1 MWAICKKEWAHYF
14 GSLSGYLIISFYLL
28 VNGLLLFVL
37 PNFNVL
43 DFGYT
48 SLQVYF
54 DFAPWILILLI
65 PAITMRSFSEEYKQG
80 TYEILKSLPISTK
93 SILIGKY
100 LGVVSITIL
109 AILPTF
115 FYAIVLNYLSAIGG
129 IDWGA
134 TMGAYIGLIALAA
147 VYVAVGVFMSTA
159 TKHTIIALL
168 GSIVICIFLYKGFD
182 WIADLQFFQNGYDF
196 YIRQLGLATHFQN
209 LNKGAISLEDIL
221 YFITIILL
229 FGLGAIEQLSGKFK
243 YSWVLLVMLLLNFT
257 SHLYP
262 LQMDLTKDQR
272 YTISDQST
280 LLIQSLKQPVK
291 IHLYLGGELPAHYKK
306 LELATIQF
314 LEQLQQ
320 INPSSISW
328 QQTVP
333 GALFQDSALML
344 FYDSL
349 QKQGLPIDRFQ
360 NTGTITDKK
369 LDQLLVPGILIEV
382 EGQKPIAIDLRS
394 SKQFFKPYN
403 IVKELPEV
411 DIEASFNAAEALLE
425 YKIVQAIYLMNRT
438 ERPSIAYLV
447 GNGEPLDYTVND
459 LGQSIKN
466 QYNLGVFD
474 LKKGFPDPSKI
485 NTLLIVKPSQR
496 FSELDQLKIDQFVLA
511 GGNVIWALDPL
522 YAEYDSL
529 RNTDGAYLAF
539 DRGLGLDAL
548 LFKYGVRVNSNLV
561 QDLNCAKLPM
571 VVGVDVA
578 GAPSIQRVPWPYYP
592 FAQAGSEHP
601 MVQNMDRVL
610 TAFPASI
617 DTVRAAGVTKT
628 ILLTTDTTSRIISSP
643 TMIQLNS
650 GQQEGELAS
659 FTKQHIPIAV
669 LLEGQFKSAF
679 AGRLTQALMDSVQ
692 LATGKAFLTTG
703 NKASKQIVLSDAD
716 LITNFV
722 DAQKGPLPMGMIPY
736 EGVQFANPVFFQN
749 MIAYLNEPVSLL
761 DARKKN
767 LVLRRLDPGKVAE
780 NRLWIQLVLL
790 LGPVLLLGLG
800 YWAAYAYR
808 QSRFAVS
815 KS

>member
-80 TYEILKSLPISTK
+80 TYEILKSLPIPTR
-93 SILIGKY
+93 SILVGKY

-115 FYAIVLNYLSAIGG
+115 FYAIVLNYLSAVGG

-134 TMGAYIGLIALAA
+134 TIGAYIGLIALAA
-147 VYVAVGVFMSTA
+147 VYVAVGVYMSSV
-159 TKHTIIALL
+159 TKHTMIALL
-168 GSIVICIFLYKGFD
+168 GSILISIFLYKGFD
-182 WIADLQFFQNGYDF
+182 WIADLKFFQNGYDF
-196 YIRQLGLATHFQN
+196 YIRQLGLSAHYQN
-209 LNKGAISLEDIL
+209 LNKGAIGLADIL
-221 YFITIILL
+221 YFKIVILL

-243 YSWVLLVMLLLNFT
+243 YSWVLLVMLLLNVL

-262 LQMDLTKDQR
+262 LQIDLTKDQR
-272 YTISDQST
+272 YTMSSQSKI
-280 LLIQSLKQPVK
+280 LIQDIKQPVK
-291 IHLYLGGELPAHYKK
+291 IHFYLGGELPAHYKK

-314 LEQLQQ
+314 LDQLQQ
-320 INPSSISW
+320 INPTWISW
-328 QQTVP
+328 DQTVP
-333 GALFQDSALML
+333 GELYKDSALMI

-360 NTGTITDKK
+360 NTETITDKK
-369 LDQLLVPGILIEV
+369 LDQLLVPGLLIEV

-403 IVKELPEV
+403 IVKELPEI

-438 ERPSIAYLV
+438 VRPSIAYLV

-474 LKKGFPDPSKI
+474 LKKGFPDASKI
-485 NTLLIVKPSQR
+485 NTLLIVKPTMR
-496 FSELDQLKIDQFVLA
+496 FTELDQLKIDQFILA

-529 RNTDGAYLAF
+529 RNTAGTYLAF
-539 DRGLGLDAL
+539 DRALGLEAQ
-548 LFKYGVRVNSNLV
+548 LFKYGVRVNLNLV

-571 VVGVDVA
+571 VVGIDA
-578 GAPSIQRVPWPYYP
+578 SGAPTIQRVPWPYYP

-601 MVQNMDRVL
+601 MVQNMDRLL
-610 TAFPASI
+610 TAFPASL
-617 DTVRAAGVTKT
+617 DTVRALGITKT

-650 GQQEGELAS
+650 GQEEGELAS
-659 FTKQHIPIAV
+659 FTKQHIPVAV

-679 AGRLTQALMDSVQ
+679 TGRLTSSLMDSVQ
-692 LATGKAFLTTG
+692 LATGKTFITNG
-703 NKASKQIVLSDAD
+703 IKAAKQIVLSDAD

-749 MIAYLNEPVSLL
+749 AIAYLNEPISLL
-761 DARKKN
+761 EARKKN
-767 LVLRRLDPGKVAE
+767 LVLRRLDAGKVAE

-790 LGPVLLLGLG
+790 LGPLCLLGIG
-800 YWAAYAYR
+800 YWGAFYYR

>member
-1 MWAICKKEWAHYF
+1 
-14 GSLSGYLIISFYLL
+14 LL
-28 VNGLLLFVL
+28 
-37 PNFNVL
+37 
-43 DFGYT
+43 
-48 SLQVYF
+48 
-54 DFAPWILILLI
+54 
-65 PAITMRSFSEEYKQG
+65 
-80 TYEILKSLPISTK
+80 
-93 SILIGKY
+93 
-100 LGVVSITIL
+100 
-109 AILPTF
+109 
-115 FYAIVLNYLSAIGG
+115 
-129 IDWGA
+129 
-134 TMGAYIGLIALAA
+134 
-147 VYVAVGVFMSTA
+147 
-159 TKHTIIALL
+159 
-168 GSIVICIFLYKGFD
+168 
-182 WIADLQFFQNGYDF
+182 
-196 YIRQLGLATHFQN
+196 
-209 LNKGAISLEDIL
+209 
-221 YFITIILL
+221 
-229 FGLGAIEQLSGKFK
+229 
-243 YSWVLLVMLLLNFT
+243 
-257 SHLYP
+257 
-262 LQMDLTKDQR
+262 DQ
-272 YTISDQST
+272 
-280 LLIQSLKQPVK
+280 
-291 IHLYLGGELPAHYKK
+291 
-306 LELATIQF
+306 
-314 LEQLQQ
+314 LEQM
-320 INPSSISW
+320 NPNWISW
-328 QQTVP
+328 EQTVP
-333 GALFQDSALML
+333 GELFKDSALML

-360 NTGTITDKK
+360 NTETITDKK
-369 LDQLLVPGILIEV
+369 LDQLLVPGLLIEV

-438 ERPSIAYLV
+438 EKPSIAYLV
-447 GNGEPLDYTVND
+447 GHGEPLDYTVND

-474 LKKGFPDPSKI
+474 LKKGFPDASKI
-485 NTLLIVKPSQR
+485 NTLLIVKPTQR

-529 RNTDGAYLAF
+529 RNTNGAYLAF

-548 LFKYGVRVNSNLV
+548 MFKYGVRVNTNLV

-571 VVGVDVA
+571 VVGVDAA
-578 GAPSIQRVPWPYYP
+578 GAPTIQRVPWPYYP

-617 DTVRAAGVTKT
+617 DTVRAAGITKT

-669 LLEGQFKSAF
+669 LLEGEFKSAF

-692 LATGKAFLTTG
+692 LATGKAFVTMG
-703 NKASKQIVLSDAD
+703 SKASKQIVLSDAD

-749 MIAYLNEPVSLL
+749 MVAYLNEPVRLL
-761 DARKKN
+761 EARKKN

-790 LGPVLLLGLG
+790 LGPLFLLGLG

>member
-80 TYEILKSLPISTK
+80 TYEILKSLPISTR
-93 SILIGKY
+93 SILVGKY

-115 FYAIVLNYLSAIGG
+115 FYAIVLNYLSAVGG

-134 TMGAYIGLIALAA
+134 TIGAYIGLIALAA
-147 VYVAVGVFMSTA
+147 VYVAVGVYMSSV
-159 TKHTIIALL
+159 TKHTMIALL
-168 GSIVICIFLYKGFD
+168 GSILISIFLYKGFD

-196 YIRQLGLATHFQN
+196 YIRQLGLSAHYQN
-209 LNKGAISLEDIL
+209 LNKGAIGLADIL
-221 YFITIILL
+221 YFKIVILL

-243 YSWVLLVMLLLNFT
+243 YSWVLLVMLLLNML

-262 LQMDLTKDQR
+262 LQIDLTKDQR
-272 YTISDQST
+272 YTMSSQSKI
-280 LLIQSLKQPVK
+280 LIQDIKQPVK
-291 IHLYLGGELPAHYKK
+291 IHFYLGGELPAHYKK

-314 LEQLQQ
+314 LDQLQQ
-320 INPSSISW
+320 INPTWISW
-328 QQTVP
+328 DQTVP
-333 GALFQDSALML
+333 GELYKDSALML

-369 LDQLLVPGILIEV
+369 FDQLLVPGLLIEV

-403 IVKELPEV
+403 IVKELPEI

-438 ERPSIAYLV
+438 ARPSIAYLV

-474 LKKGFPDPSKI
+474 LKKGFPDASKI
-485 NTLLIVKPSQR
+485 NTLLIVKPTIR
-496 FSELDQLKIDQFVLA
+496 FTELDQLKIDQFILA

-529 RNTDGAYLAF
+529 RNTNGAYLAF
-539 DRGLGLDAL
+539 DRGLGLEAQ
-548 LFKYGVRVNSNLV
+548 LFKYGVRVNLNLV

-571 VVGVDVA
+571 VVGIDA
-578 GAPSIQRVPWPYYP
+578 SGAPTIQRVPWPYYP

-610 TAFPASI
+610 TAFPASL
-617 DTVRAAGVTKT
+617 DTVRALGITKT

-659 FTKQHIPIAV
+659 FTKQHIPVAV

-679 AGRLTQALMDSVQ
+679 TGRLTSSLMDSVQ
-692 LATGKAFLTTG
+692 LATGKAFITNG
-703 NKASKQIVLSDAD
+703 IKAAKQIVLSDAD

-749 MIAYLNEPVSLL
+749 AIAYLNEPISLL
-761 DARKKN
+761 EARKKN
-767 LVLRRLDPGKVAE
+767 LVLRRLDAGKVAE

-790 LGPVLLLGLG
+790 LGPLFLLGIG
-800 YWAAYAYR
+800 YWGAYYSR

>member
-28 VNGLLLFVL
+28 VNGVMLFVL

-65 PAITMRSFSEEYKQG
+65 PAITMRSFSQEYQQG
-80 TYEILKSLPISTK
+80 TYEILKSLPIKTR
-93 SILIGKY
+93 SILMGKY
-100 LGVVSITIL
+100 LGLISITVA

-115 FYAIVLNYLSAIGG
+115 FYAMVLNGLSAEGG

-134 TMGAYIGLIALAA
+134 TIGAYIGLLALAA
-147 VYVAVGVFMSTA
+147 VYVAVGIFISST
-159 TKHTIIALL
+159 TKQAIIALL
-168 GSIVICIFLYKGFD
+168 ASVFICIFLYKGFD
-182 WIADLQFFQNGYDF
+182 WISELNFFQNGYDY
-196 YIRQLGLATHFQN
+196 YIRQLGLSAHYQN
-209 LNKGAISLEDIL
+209 LNKGAVGLPDVL
-221 YFITIILL
+221 YFKSIIIL

-243 YSWVLLVMLLLNFT
+243 YSWVLFVLLLLNYL
-257 SHLYP
+257 SHVYP
-262 LQMDLTKDQR
+262 LQIDLTKDQR
-272 YTISDQST
+272 YTLSSQSKT
-280 LLIQSLKQPVK
+280 LIQEVNQPVK

-306 LELATIQF
+306 LELATTQ
-314 LEQLQQ
+314 LLDKLQQ
-320 INPSSISW
+320 LNPTFINW
-328 QQTVP
+328 EQTVP
-333 GALFQDSALML
+333 GELFKDSALMT

-360 NTGTITDKK
+360 NTATITDKK

-403 IVKELPEV
+403 IIKELPEV
-411 DIEASFNAAEALLE
+411 DVEASFNAAEALLE
-425 YKIVQAIYLMNRT
+425 YKIVQAIYLLNRT
-438 ERPSIAYLV
+438 TRPSIAYLV

-474 LKKGFPDPSKI
+474 LKKGFPDAAKI
-485 NTLLIVKPSQR
+485 NTLLIVKPTQR
-496 FSELDQLKIDQFVLA
+496 FTELDQLKIDQFILS

-522 YAEYDSL
+522 FAEYDSL
-529 RNTDGAYLAF
+529 RNTAGEYLAF
-539 DRGLGLDAL
+539 DRGLGLEAQ
-548 LFKYGVRVNSNLV
+548 LFKYGVRVNPNLV

-571 VVGVDVA
+571 VVGVDAA
-578 GAPSIQRVPWPYYP
+578 GSPTIQRVPWPYYP
-592 FAQAGSEHP
+592 FAQAGSAHP

-610 TAFPASI
+610 TAFPASL
-617 DTVRAAGVTKT
+617 DTVRAIGITKT
-628 ILLTTDTTSRIISSP
+628 ILLTTDTTSRIINSP

-659 FTKQHIPIAV
+659 FIKQHIPVAV
-669 LLEGQFKSAF
+669 LLEGQFRSAF
-679 AGRLTQALMDSVQ
+679 TGRIIQSLIDSVQ
-692 LATGKAFLTTG
+692 MATGKAFITSG

-736 EGVQFANPVFFQN
+736 ENVQFANPVFFQN
-749 MIAYLNEPVSLL
+749 AIAYLNEPVSLL
-761 DARKKN
+761 EARKKN

-790 LGPVLLLGLG
+790 IGPLLLLGLG
-800 YWAAYAYR
+800 YWGVYYYR
-808 QSRFAVS
+808 QSRFAES

>member
-28 VNGLLLFVL
+28 VNGVMLFVL

-65 PAITMRSFSEEYKQG
+65 PAITMRSFSQEYQQG
-80 TYEILKSLPISTK
+80 TYEILKSLPIKTR
-93 SILIGKY
+93 SILMGKY
-100 LGVVSITIL
+100 LGLISITVA

-115 FYAIVLNYLSAIGG
+115 FYAIVLNGLSAVGG

-134 TMGAYIGLIALAA
+134 TIGAYIGLLALAA
-147 VYVAVGVFMSTA
+147 VYVAVGVFISST
-159 TKHTIIALL
+159 TKQAIIALL
-168 GSIVICIFLYKGFD
+168 ASVFICIFLYKGFD
-182 WIADLQFFQNGYDF
+182 WISELNFFQNGYDY
-196 YIRQLGLATHFQN
+196 YIRQLGLSAHYQN
-209 LNKGAISLEDIL
+209 LNKGAVGLPDIL
-221 YFITIILL
+221 YFKTIIIL

-243 YSWVLLVMLLLNFT
+243 YSWVLFVLLLLNYL
-257 SHLYP
+257 SHVYP
-262 LQMDLTKDQR
+262 LQIDLTKDQR
-272 YTISDQST
+272 YTLSSQSKT
-280 LLIQSLKQPVK
+280 LIQEVNQPVK

-306 LELATIQF
+306 LELATTQ
-314 LEQLQQ
+314 LLDKLQQ
-320 INPSSISW
+320 LNPTWINW
-328 QQTVP
+328 EQTVP
-333 GALFQDSALML
+333 GELFKDSALMT

-360 NTGTITDKK
+360 NTATITDKK

-403 IVKELPEV
+403 IIKELPEV
-411 DIEASFNAAEALLE
+411 DVEASFNAAEALLE
-425 YKIVQAIYLMNRT
+425 YKIVQAIYLLNRT
-438 ERPSIAYLV
+438 TRPSIAYLV

-474 LKKGFPDPSKI
+474 LKKGFPDAAKI
-485 NTLLIVKPSQR
+485 NTLLIVKPTQR
-496 FSELDQLKIDQFVLA
+496 FTELDQLKIDQFILS

-522 YAEYDSL
+522 FAEYDSL
-529 RNTDGAYLAF
+529 RNTAGEYLAF
-539 DRGLGLDAL
+539 DRGLGLDAQ
-548 LFKYGVRVNSNLV
+548 LFKYGVRVNPNLV

-571 VVGVDVA
+571 VVGVDAA
-578 GAPSIQRVPWPYYP
+578 GSPTIQRVPWPYYP
-592 FAQAGSEHP
+592 FAQAGSAHP

-610 TAFPASI
+610 TAFPASL
-617 DTVRAAGVTKT
+617 DTVRAIGITKT
-628 ILLTTDTTSRIISSP
+628 ILLTTDTTSRIINSP

-659 FTKQHIPIAV
+659 FIKQHIPVAV
-669 LLEGQFKSAF
+669 LLEGQFRSAF
-679 AGRLTQALMDSVQ
+679 TGRITQSLIDSVQ
-692 LATGKAFLTTG
+692 MATGKAFITSG
-703 NKASKQIVLSDAD
+703 NKAAKQIVLSDAD

-736 EGVQFANPVFFQN
+736 ENVQFANPVFFQN
-749 MIAYLNEPVSLL
+749 AIAYLNEPVSLL
-761 DARKKN
+761 EARKKN

-790 LGPVLLLGLG
+790 IGPLLLLGLG
-800 YWAAYAYR
+800 YWGVYYYR
-808 QSRFAVS
+808 QSRFAES

>member
-80 TYEILKSLPISTK
+80 TYEILKSLPIPTR
-93 SILIGKY
+93 SILVGKY

-115 FYAIVLNYLSAIGG
+115 FYAIVLNYLSAVGG

-134 TMGAYIGLIALAA
+134 TIGAYIGLIALAA
-147 VYVAVGVFMSTA
+147 VYVAVGVYMSSV
-159 TKHTIIALL
+159 TKHTMIALL
-168 GSIVICIFLYKGFD
+168 GSILISIFLYKGFD
-182 WIADLQFFQNGYDF
+182 WIADLKFFQNGYDF
-196 YIRQLGLATHFQN
+196 YIRQLGLSAHYQN
-209 LNKGAISLEDIL
+209 LNKGAIGLADIL
-221 YFITIILL
+221 YFKIVILL

-243 YSWVLLVMLLLNFT
+243 YSWVLLVMLLLNVL

-262 LQMDLTKDQR
+262 LQIDLTKDQR
-272 YTISDQST
+272 YTMSSQSKI
-280 LLIQSLKQPVK
+280 LIQDIKQPVK
-291 IHLYLGGELPAHYKK
+291 IHFYLGGELPAHYKK

-314 LEQLQQ
+314 LDQLQQ
-320 INPSSISW
+320 INPTWISW
-328 QQTVP
+328 DQTVP
-333 GALFQDSALML
+333 GELYKDSALMI

-360 NTGTITDKK
+360 NTETITDKK
-369 LDQLLVPGILIEV
+369 LDQLLVPGLLIEV

-403 IVKELPEV
+403 IVKELPEI

-438 ERPSIAYLV
+438 VRPSIAYLV

-474 LKKGFPDPSKI
+474 LKKGFPDASKI
-485 NTLLIVKPSQR
+485 NTLLIVKPTMR
-496 FSELDQLKIDQFVLA
+496 FTELDQLKIDQFILA

-529 RNTDGAYLAF
+529 RNTAGTYLAF
-539 DRGLGLDAL
+539 DRALGLEAQ
-548 LFKYGVRVNSNLV
+548 LFKYGVRVNLNLV

-571 VVGVDVA
+571 VVGVDA
-578 GAPSIQRVPWPYYP
+578 SGAPTIQRVPWPYYP

-601 MVQNMDRVL
+601 MVQNMDRLL
-610 TAFPASI
+610 TAFPASL
-617 DTVRAAGVTKT
+617 DTVRALGITKT
-628 ILLTTDTTSRIISSP
+628 ILLTTDTTSRVISSP

-650 GQQEGELAS
+650 GQEEGELAS
-659 FTKQHIPIAV
+659 FTKQHIPVAV

-679 AGRLTQALMDSVQ
+679 TGRLTSSLMDSVQ
-692 LATGKAFLTTG
+692 LATGKTFITNG
-703 NKASKQIVLSDAD
+703 IKAAKQIVLSDAD

-749 MIAYLNEPVSLL
+749 AIAYLNEPISLL
-761 DARKKN
+761 EARKKN
-767 LVLRRLDPGKVAE
+767 LVLRRLDAGKVAE

-790 LGPVLLLGLG
+790 LGPLCLLGIG
-800 YWAAYAYR
+800 YWGAFYYR

>member
-28 VNGLLLFVL
+28 VNGVLLFVL

-48 SLQVYF
+48 SLQAYF

-65 PAITMRSFSEEYKQG
+65 PAITMRSFSEEYQQG
-80 TYEILKSLPISTK
+80 TYELLKSLPISTR
-93 SILIGKY
+93 SILTGKY
-100 LGVVSITIL
+100 LGVIAITVV

-115 FYAIVLNYLSAIGG
+115 FYAIVLNGLSEVGG
-129 IDWGA
+129 MDWGA
-134 TMGAYIGLIALAA
+134 TFGAYIGLLALAA
-147 VYVAVGVFMSTA
+147 VYVAIGVFISST
-159 TKHTIIALL
+159 TKHSMVALL
-168 GSIVICIFLYKGFD
+168 VSLFICIFMYKGFD
-182 WIADLQFFQNGYDF
+182 WIASLSFFQNGYAY
-196 YIRQLGLATHFQN
+196 YIRQLGLSAHYEN
-209 LNKGAISLEDIL
+209 LNKGAIGLQDVL
-221 YFITIILL
+221 YFKSIVLL
-229 FGLGAIEQLSGKFK
+229 LGLGCIEQLAGKFK
-243 YSWVLLVMLLLNFT
+243 YSWLLIVMLLLNYL
-257 SHLYP
+257 SYRYP
-262 LQMDLTKDQR
+262 LQIDLTKDQR
-272 YTISDQST
+272 YTLSTQSKT
-280 LLIQSLKQPVK
+280 LIQEVNQPVK
-291 IHLYLGGELPAHYKK
+291 IQLYLGGDLPAHYKK
-306 LELATIQF
+306 LELATVQ
-314 LEQLQQ
+314 LLNKLQQ
-320 INPSSISW
+320 SNPSWISW
-328 QQTVP
+328 EQTVP
-333 GALFQDSALML
+333 GELFKDSALVI

-360 NTGTITDKK
+360 NTTAITDKK
-369 LDQLLVPGILIEV
+369 LDQLLVPGLLIEV

-394 SKQFFKPYN
+394 SKQYFKPYN

-425 YKIVQAIYLMNRT
+425 YKIVQTIYLLNRT
-438 ERPSIAYLV
+438 TRPSIAYLV

-474 LKKGFPDPSKI
+474 LKKGFPDASKI
-485 NTLLIVKPSQR
+485 NTLLIVKPTQR
-496 FSELDQLKIDQFVLA
+496 FTELDQLKIDQFILS

-522 YAEYDSL
+522 FAEYDSL
-529 RNTDGAYLAF
+529 RNTAGSYLAF
-539 DRGLGLDAL
+539 NRGLGLEAQ
-548 LFKYGVRVNSNLV
+548 LFKYGVRVNPNLV

-571 VVGVDVA
+571 VVGVDAA
-578 GAPSIQRVPWPYYP
+578 GSPMIQRVPWPYYP
-592 FAQAGSEHP
+592 FVQAGSEHP

-617 DTVRAAGVTKT
+617 DTVRATGITKT
-628 ILLTTDTTSRIISSP
+628 ILLTTDTTSRVISSP

-659 FTKQHIPIAV
+659 FTKQHIPVAV

-679 AGRLTQALMDSVQ
+679 AGKITQSLMDSVQ
-692 LATGKAFLTTG
+692 VATGKAYITIG
-703 NKASKQIVLSDAD
+703 NKASKQIVLSDAN

-749 MIAYLNEPVSLL
+749 AIAYLNEPVNLL
-761 DARKKN
+761 EARKKN
-767 LVLRRLDPGKVAE
+767 LVLRHLDPGKVAA
-780 NRLWIQLVLL
+780 NRLWIQFVLVF
-790 LGPVLLLGLG
+790 GPLLLLGLA
-800 YWAAYAYR
+800 YWGVYAYR

>member
-80 TYEILKSLPISTK
+80 TYEILKSLPIPTR
-93 SILIGKY
+93 SILVGKY

-115 FYAIVLNYLSAIGG
+115 FYAIVLNYLSALGG

-134 TMGAYIGLIALAA
+134 TIGAYIGLIALAA
-147 VYVAVGVFMSTA
+147 VYVAVGVYMSSV
-159 TKHTIIALL
+159 TKHTMIALL

-196 YIRQLGLATHFQN
+196 YIRQLGLSAHYQN
-209 LNKGAISLEDIL
+209 LNKGAIGLADIL
-221 YFITIILL
+221 YFKIVILL

-243 YSWVLLVMLLLNFT
+243 YSWVLLVMLLLNVL

-262 LQMDLTKDQR
+262 LQIDLTKDQR
-272 YTISDQST
+272 YTMSSQSKI
-280 LLIQSLKQPVK
+280 LIQNIKQPVK
-291 IHLYLGGELPAHYKK
+291 IHFYLGGELPAHYKK

-314 LEQLQQ
+314 LDQLQQ
-320 INPSSISW
+320 INPTWISW
-328 QQTVP
+328 DQTVP
-333 GALFQDSALML
+333 GELYKDSALMI

-360 NTGTITDKK
+360 NTETITDKK
-369 LDQLLVPGILIEV
+369 LDQLLIPGLLIEV

-403 IVKELPEV
+403 IVKELPEI

-438 ERPSIAYLV
+438 VRPSIAYLV

-474 LKKGFPDPSKI
+474 LKKGFPDASKI
-485 NTLLIVKPSQR
+485 NTLLIVKPTMR
-496 FSELDQLKIDQFVLA
+496 FTELDQLKIDQFILT

-529 RNTDGAYLAF
+529 RNTAGTYLAF
-539 DRGLGLDAL
+539 DRALGLEAQ
-548 LFKYGVRVNSNLV
+548 LFKYGVRVNLNLV

-571 VVGVDVA
+571 VVGIDA
-578 GAPSIQRVPWPYYP
+578 SGAPTIQRVPWPYYP

-601 MVQNMDRVL
+601 MVQNMDRLL
-610 TAFPASI
+610 TAFPASL
-617 DTVRAAGVTKT
+617 DTVRALGITKT

-650 GQQEGELAS
+650 GQEEGELAS
-659 FTKQHIPIAV
+659 FTKQHIPVAV

-679 AGRLTQALMDSVQ
+679 TGRLTSSLMDSVQ
-692 LATGKAFLTTG
+692 LATGKTFITNG
-703 NKASKQIVLSDAD
+703 IKAAKQIVLSDAD

-749 MIAYLNEPVSLL
+749 AIAYLNEPISLL
-761 DARKKN
+761 EARKKN
-767 LVLRRLDPGKVAE
+767 LVLRRLDAGKVAE

-790 LGPVLLLGLG
+790 LGPLCLLGIG
-800 YWAAYAYR
+800 YWGAFYYR

>member
-134 TMGAYIGLIALAA
+134 TIGAYIGLIALAA

-328 QQTVP
+328 HQTVP

-411 DIEASFNAAEALLE
+411 NIEASFNAAEALLE

-438 ERPSIAYLV
+438 VRPSIAYLV

-548 LFKYGVRVNSNLV
+548 LFKFGVRVNSNLV

-578 GAPSIQRVPWPYYP
+578 GAPTIQRVPWPYYP

-659 FTKQHIPIAV
+659 FTKKNIPIAV

>member
-1 MWAICKKEWAHYF
+1 MWVICKKEWAHYF

-80 TYEILKSLPISTK
+80 TYEILKSLPISVR

-100 LGVVSITIL
+100 IGVVSITIL

-115 FYAIVLNYLSAIGG
+115 FYAIVLNYLSAEGG

-134 TMGAYIGLIALAA
+134 TIGAYIGLIALAA
-147 VYVAVGVFMSTA
+147 VYVAVGVYMSSV
-159 TKHTIIALL
+159 TKHTMIALL
-168 GSIVICIFLYKGFD
+168 GSILICIFLYKGFD

-196 YIRQLGLATHFQN
+196 YIRQLGLSARYQN
-209 LNKGAISLEDIL
+209 LNKGAIGIADIL
-221 YFITIILL
+221 YFKTVIIL

-243 YSWVLLVMLLLNFT
+243 YSWVLLVMLLLNVL

-262 LQMDLTKDQR
+262 LQIDLTKDQR
-272 YTISDQST
+272 YTMSSQSN
-280 LLIQSLKQPVK
+280 LLIQDIKQPVK
-291 IHLYLGGELPAHYKK
+291 IHFYLGGELPAHYKK
-306 LELATIQF
+306 LELATIQ
-314 LEQLQQ
+314 LLDQLQQ
-320 INPSSISW
+320 INPTWISW
-328 QQTVP
+328 EQTVP
-333 GALFQDSALML
+333 GEQFKDSALMI

-369 LDQLLVPGILIEV
+369 VDQLLVPGLLIEV

-403 IVKELPEV
+403 IVKELPEI

-447 GNGEPLDYTVND
+447 GNGEPLDFTVND

-474 LKKGFPDPSKI
+474 LKKGFPDASKI
-485 NTLLIVKPSQR
+485 NTLLIVKPTMR
-496 FSELDQLKIDQFVLA
+496 FTELDQLKIDQFILA

-529 RNTDGAYLAF
+529 RNTDGAYLAY
-539 DRGLGLDAL
+539 DRGLGLEAQ
-548 LFKYGVRVNSNLV
+548 LFKYGVRVNANLV

-571 VVGVDVA
+571 VVGVDA
-578 GAPSIQRVPWPYYP
+578 SGAPTIQRVPWPYYP

-610 TAFPASI
+610 TAFPASL
-617 DTVRAAGVTKT
+617 DTVRALGITKT

-659 FTKQHIPIAV
+659 FTKKSIPVAV

-679 AGRLTQALMDSVQ
+679 TGRLTQALMDSIQ
-692 LATGKAFLTTG
+692 LATGKAFVTNG
-703 NKASKQIVLSDAD
+703 NKPAKQIVLSDAD

-761 DARKKN
+761 EARKKN

-790 LGPVLLLGLG
+790 LGPMFLLGLG
-800 YWAAYAYR
+800 YWGAFYFR

>member
-134 TMGAYIGLIALAA
+134 TIGAYIGLIALAA

-262 LQMDLTKDQR
+262 FQMDLTKDQR

-328 QQTVP
+328 HQTVP

-411 DIEASFNAAEALLE
+411 NIEASFNAAEALLE

-438 ERPSIAYLV
+438 VRPSIAYLV

-548 LFKYGVRVNSNLV
+548 LFKFGVRVNSNLV

-578 GAPSIQRVPWPYYP
+578 GAPTIQRVPWPYYP

-659 FTKQHIPIAV
+659 FTKKNIPIAV

>member
-28 VNGLLLFVL
+28 VNGVLLFVL

-65 PAITMRSFSEEYKQG
+65 PAITMRSFSQEYQQG
-80 TYEILKSLPISTK
+80 TYEILKSLPITTR
-93 SILIGKY
+93 SILAGKY
-100 LGVVSITIL
+100 VGVVSITVV

-115 FYAIVLNYLSAIGG
+115 FYAIVLNGLSAVGG

-134 TMGAYIGLIALAA
+134 TIGAYIGLLALAA
-147 VYVAVGVFMSTA
+147 VYVAVGVFVSST
-159 TKHTIIALL
+159 TKHMIIALL
-168 GSIVICIFLYKGFD
+168 ASILICIFLYKGFD
-182 WIADLQFFQNGYDF
+182 WISGLSFFQNGYDF
-196 YIRQLGLATHFQN
+196 YIRQLGLSAHYQN
-209 LNKGAISLEDIL
+209 LNKGAVSIQDIL
-221 YFITIILL
+221 YFKTIIIL

-243 YSWVLLVMLLLNFT
+243 YSWVLLVMLLLNYL
-257 SHLYP
+257 SHAYP
-262 LQMDLTKDQR
+262 LQIDLTKDQR
-272 YTISDQST
+272 YTISDQSIK
-280 LLIQSLKQPVK
+280 LIQEVNQPVK
-291 IHLYLGGELPAHYKK
+291 IHFYLGGELPAHYKK
-306 LELATIQF
+306 LELATTQF
-314 LEQLQQ
+314 LDKVQQL
-320 INPSSISW
+320 NPTWISW
-328 QQTVP
+328 EQTVP
-333 GALFQDSALML
+333 AEMFKDSALMI

-403 IVKELPEV
+403 IIKELPEV

-425 YKIVQAIYLMNRT
+425 YKIVQAIYLLNRT
-438 ERPSIAYLV
+438 TRPSIAYLV

-474 LKKGFPDPSKI
+474 LKKGFPDASKI
-485 NTLLIVKPSQR
+485 NTLLIVKPTQR
-496 FSELDQLKIDQFVLA
+496 FTELDQLKIDQYILT

-522 YAEYDSL
+522 FAEYDSL
-529 RNTDGAYLAF
+529 RNTAGEYLAF
-539 DRGLGLDAL
+539 DRGLGLEAQ
-548 LFKYGVRVNSNLV
+548 LFKYGVRVNPNLI

-571 VVGVDVA
+571 VVGVDAA
-578 GAPSIQRVPWPYYP
+578 GSPTIQRVPWPYYP

-610 TAFPASI
+610 TAFPASL
-617 DTVRAAGVTKT
+617 DTVRAIGITKT

-659 FTKQHIPIAV
+659 FTKKHIPVAV

-679 AGRLTQALMDSVQ
+679 TGRLTQSLLDSVQ
-692 LATGKAFLTTG
+692 SATGKAFVASS
-703 NKASKQIVLSDAD
+703 NKAAKQIVLSDAD
-716 LITNFV
+716 LVTNFV

-749 MIAYLNEPVSLL
+749 AIAYLNEPVSLL
-761 DARKKN
+761 EARKKN
-767 LVLRRLDPGKVAE
+767 LVLRRLDPGKVSE

-790 LGPVLLLGLG
+790 LGPLLLLGVG
-800 YWAAYAYR
+800 YWSVYYYR
-808 QSRFAVS
+808 QSRFAES

>member
-80 TYEILKSLPISTK
+80 TYEILKSLPIPTR
-93 SILIGKY
+93 SILVGKY

-115 FYAIVLNYLSAIGG
+115 FYAIVLNYLSAVGG

-134 TMGAYIGLIALAA
+134 TIGAYIGLIALAA
-147 VYVAVGVFMSTA
+147 VYVAVGVYMSSV
-159 TKHTIIALL
+159 TKHTMIALL
-168 GSIVICIFLYKGFD
+168 GSILISIFLYKGFD
-182 WIADLQFFQNGYDF
+182 WIADLKFFQNGYDF
-196 YIRQLGLATHFQN
+196 YIRQLGLSAHYQN
-209 LNKGAISLEDIL
+209 LNKGAIGLADIL
-221 YFITIILL
+221 YFKIVILL

-243 YSWVLLVMLLLNFT
+243 YSWVLLVMLLLNVL

-262 LQMDLTKDQR
+262 LQIDLTKDQR
-272 YTISDQST
+272 YTMSSQSKI
-280 LLIQSLKQPVK
+280 LIQDIKQPVK
-291 IHLYLGGELPAHYKK
+291 IHFYLGGELPAHYKK

-314 LEQLQQ
+314 LDQLQQ
-320 INPSSISW
+320 INPTWISW
-328 QQTVP
+328 DQTVP
-333 GALFQDSALML
+333 GELYKDSALMI

-360 NTGTITDKK
+360 NTETITDKK
-369 LDQLLVPGILIEV
+369 LDQLLVPGLLIEV

-403 IVKELPEV
+403 IVKELPEI

-438 ERPSIAYLV
+438 VRPSIAYLV

-474 LKKGFPDPSKI
+474 LKKGFPDASKI
-485 NTLLIVKPSQR
+485 NTLLIVKPTMR
-496 FSELDQLKIDQFVLA
+496 FTELDQLKIDQFILA

-529 RNTDGAYLAF
+529 RNTAGTYLAF
-539 DRGLGLDAL
+539 DRALGLEAQ
-548 LFKYGVRVNSNLV
+548 LFKYGVRVNLNLV

-571 VVGVDVA
+571 VVGVDA
-578 GAPSIQRVPWPYYP
+578 SGAPTIQRVPWPYYP

-601 MVQNMDRVL
+601 MVQNMDRLL
-610 TAFPASI
+610 TAFPASL
-617 DTVRAAGVTKT
+617 DTVRALGITKT

-650 GQQEGELAS
+650 GQEEGELAS
-659 FTKQHIPIAV
+659 FTKQHIPVAV

-679 AGRLTQALMDSVQ
+679 TGRLTSSLMDSVQ
-692 LATGKAFLTTG
+692 LSTGKTFITNG
-703 NKASKQIVLSDAD
+703 IKAAKQIVLSDAD

-749 MIAYLNEPVSLL
+749 AIAYLNEPISLL
-761 DARKKN
+761 EARKKN
-767 LVLRRLDPGKVAE
+767 LVLRRLDAGKVAE

-790 LGPVLLLGLG
+790 LGPLCLLGIG
-800 YWAAYAYR
+800 YWGAFYYR